1 MSRKRYEGLR
11 DRGAAAV
18 EMALVLPLLCTMLF
32 GVIDFGRLFNAE
44 IQLSQAAREGA
55 RIAALGPTAGDPVA
69 RAQAA
74 APDAGFGG
82 AGGPVTATAL
92 AVCTPT
98 SPPTDDGVVRVTFH
112 FQFYVL
118 FIPDRDI
125 RQTARM
131 RCGG

>member
-1 MSRKRYEGLR
+1 MSRKRQEGLR

-18 EMALVLPLLCTMLF
+18 EMALVLPLLFTMLF

-69 RAQAA
+69 RALAA
-74 APDAGFGG
+74 APLPGFGG
-82 AGGPVTATAL
+82 AGGPVTATAV
-92 AVCTPT
+92 ACTPT
-98 SPPTDDGVVRVTFH
+98 SPPTDNGVVVVTFR
-112 FQFYVL
+112 FEFYVL
-118 FIPDRDI
+118 FIPDRVI

>member
-1 MSRKRYEGLR
+1 MSCTRHEGLR

-18 EMALVLPLLCTMLF
+18 EMALVLPLLFTMLF

-55 RIAALGPTAGDPVA
+55 RVAALGIGDPVA
-69 RAQAA
+69 RAVAA
-74 APDAGFGG
+74 APAAGFGG
-82 AGGPVTATAL
+82 GGPVTGTATI
-92 AVCTPT
+92 CTPT
-98 SPPTDDGVVRVTFH
+98 SPPTDDGIVTVTFR
-112 FQFYVL
+112 FTFYVL

-125 RQTARM
+125 RQSARM